1 MITFNL
7 NFPTYYSYLY
17 IIYMF
22 TINILFMWMWR
33 YNIHYK
39 YISTLSMKY
48 NCNCFILN
56 ILWIGPTI
64 VEVMLRILAMRI
76 KLKRVSSNSNA
87 GKLNVKNSIILI
99 QHFIIIVRKH
109 IMVNSLQGHYLII
122 KYLKVLLR
130 IEADQELK
138 KVK

>member
-1 MITFNL
+1 
-7 NFPTYYSYLY
+7 
-17 IIYMF
+17 
-22 TINILFMWMWR
+22 
-33 YNIHYK
+33 
-39 YISTLSMKY
+39 MKY
-48 NCNCFILN
+48 NCLLFILN

-87 GKLNVKNSIILI
+87 VKLNVKNSIILI

-109 IMVNSLQGHYLII
+109 IMVNFQQGHYLII
-122 KYLKVLLR
+122 KYLKALLR

-138 KVK
+138 KAKLRINFKFNQ